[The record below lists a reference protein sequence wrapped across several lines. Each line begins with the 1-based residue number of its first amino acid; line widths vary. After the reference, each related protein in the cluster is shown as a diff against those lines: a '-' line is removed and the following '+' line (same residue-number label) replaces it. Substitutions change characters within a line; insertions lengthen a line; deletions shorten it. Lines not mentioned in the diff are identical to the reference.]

1 MQTFNLQG
9 RVVRLRPLESED
21 RTLLAELFGRTEPH
35 DLQMRFFSGLR
46 TPSPALLDLLML
58 SDREQRIALVASSPA
73 SGGQP
78 EILGEARTH
87 ALTADSGELALL
99 VRSDL
104 KGMGL
109 GSVMLAELIRECRGR
124 GMSLLVAQVLQHN
137 ARMLRLAQKFGF
149 RSAGAHF
156 GIAHLTLALR
166 PLGG

>member
-1 MQTFNLQG
+1 MEAINLCG
-9 RVVRLRPLESED
+9 RAVCLRPLRSED

-46 TPSPALLDLLML
+46 TLSPALLDLLML
-58 SDREQRIALVASSPA
+58 SDREQRIALVASSA
-73 SGGQP
+73 ATGGKT

-87 ALTADSGELALL
+87 ALTANSAELALL

-109 GSVMLAELIRECRGR
+109 GSVMLAELISQCRSR

-137 ARMLRLAQKFGF
+137 ARMLRLARKFGF
-149 RSAGAHF
+149 RDEGARF
-156 GIAHLTLALR
+156 GITHLTLELHS
-166 PLGG
+166 LSG